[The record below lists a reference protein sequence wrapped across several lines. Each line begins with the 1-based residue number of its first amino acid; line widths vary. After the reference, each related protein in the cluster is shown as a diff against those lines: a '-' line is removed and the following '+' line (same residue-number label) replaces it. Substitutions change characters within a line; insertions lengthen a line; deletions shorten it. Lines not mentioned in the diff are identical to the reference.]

1 MGARETTSR
10 VGGNQNN
17 GRRDATTDASW
28 SYTERTTTTTTI
40 ITGYACACDV
50 PLAPTRPA
58 VVLDPFSGTG
68 TVAGVARALG
78 RYGIGMDLS
87 ADYLRLAKWRIFES
101 GHFAKSRARTDREN
115 QGVLL

>member
-1 MGARETTSR
+1 MNSLSLVNVKGVTGEYKLAP
-10 VGGNQNN
+10 
-17 GRRDATTDASW
+17 
-28 SYTERTTTTTTI
+28 TTI

-78 RYGIGMDLS
+78 RD
-87 ADYLRLAKWRIFES
+87 R
-101 GHFAKSRARTDREN
+101 KS
-115 QGVLL
+115 VV